1 MIIYSASK
9 KEFNDDVISNGIE
22 QILYD
27 KTLKRLGQKTAPSEM
42 RSWQNSLIYMNN
54 ILQDEQIPVDS
65 MIAIEY
71 KIPKTNRQIDF
82 IISGANDKKEPSL
95 VIVELKQ
102 WEEAKKTEKND
113 LVRVRFGGGETETPH
128 PSYQAWSYAA
138 LLEDYNSVIQDEK
151 ISIKPCAYLHN
162 CKNPGDLNDAFY
174 SEYIS
179 RAPIFYRNDA
189 AALTS
194 FIKKHVKYG
203 DADGVLYKIE
213 NGKIRPSK
221 SLSDEL
227 QSMLSGNQEFVLID
241 DQKVIVEN
249 AVYLASQSHAKN
261 KNVLIVE
268 GGPGSGKSVVAI
280 NLLNRLTQLGQT
292 VQYVSKNAAPRAV
305 YERKLSG
312 SYTKS
317 RISNMFK
324 GSGVFHD
331 CDQNSVDSLIV
342 DEAHRLNAKS
352 GMFSNLGENQI
363 KEIIRSSFFSI
374 FFLDENQKVTFK
386 DIGSKEQ
393 IHYWALK
400 DKAKVTE
407 LKLTSQFRCNGSDGY
422 IAWLDKV
429 LQVSETVNNDISDLN
444 YEFKVFDSPTDLH
457 LEIIKKNKVNNK
469 SRIVAGYCWEWPS
482 KKTPKKFDI
491 EIDDF
496 KVRWNL
502 TSHGSAWIINPESV
516 TEAGCI
522 HTCQGLELDYVGVII
537 GPDFIV
543 RDGKA
548 ITDGLKRAKSDQS
561 IKGFKTKLKKA
572 PLLAKAEV
580 DVIIKNT
587 YRTLMTRGMKGCYL
601 YCTDP
606 ETREYF
612 RGMLLNENS

>member
-9 KEFNDDVISNGIE
+9 TEFFNDVISNNIE

-27 KTLKRLGQKTAPSEM
+27 KTLKRLGQKTAASEI
-42 RSWQNSLIYMNN
+42 RSWQNSLMYMNN
-54 ILQDEQIPVDS
+54 ILRDEDIPQDS
-65 MIAIEY
+65 MVAIEY

-82 IISGANDKKEPSL
+82 IISGLNEKKESSL
-95 VIVELKQ
+95 IIVELKQ

-113 LVRVRFGGGETETPH
+113 LVKVRFGSGEVETPH

-138 LLEDYNSVIQDEK
+138 LLEDYNSAVQEEK
-151 ISIKPCAYLHN
+151 ITILPCAYLHN
-162 CKNPGDLNDAFY
+162 CKVPGALNDEFY
-174 SEYIS
+174 SEYIHK
-179 RAPIFYRNDA
+179 APIFYRSDA
-189 AALTS
+189 NELTS

-203 DADGVLYKIE
+203 DTDGILYKIE

-227 QSMLSGNQEFVLID
+227 QSMLQGNQEFVLID

-331 CDQNSVDSLIV
+331 CDQNSIDSLIV

-393 IHYWALK
+393 IHYWASK
-400 DKAKVTE
+400 EKAKVSE

-422 IAWLDKV
+422 IAWLDQV
-429 LQVSETVNNDISDLN
+429 LQVSETANYDMKELN
-444 YEFKVFDSPTDLH
+444 YEFKVFDSPSKLH
-457 LEIIKKNKVNNK
+457 NEIIKNNKINNK
-469 SRIVAGYCWEWPS
+469 SRVVAGYCWEWPS

-491 EIDDF
+491 ELEDDF

-502 TSHGSAWIINPESV
+502 TSHGSAWIINSESV

-537 GPDFIV
+537 GPDFVV
-543 RDGKA
+543 RDGKV

-561 IKGFKTKLKKA
+561 IKGFKTKLKKS
-572 PLLAKAEV
+572 PELAKSEV

-606 ETREYF
+606 ETRDYF
-612 RGMLLNENS
+612 RGMLSENI

>member
-9 KEFNDDVISNGIE
+9 TEFSKDILSNNIE
-22 QILYD
+22 QILVE
-27 KTLKRLGQKTAPSEM
+27 KTLLRLGQRTSPSEV
-42 RSWQNSLIYMNN
+42 RSWQNSLMYMNN
-54 ILQDEQIPVDS
+54 ALQDQDIPDDV

-82 IISGANDKKEPSL
+82 IVSGLNEKNESSI

-102 WEEAKKTEKND
+102 WEEAHKTEKND
-113 LVRVRFGGGETETPH
+113 LVSVRFGKGETDTPH

-138 LLEDYNSVIQDEK
+138 LLEDYNTAVQEQNIRVS
-151 ISIKPCAYLHN
+151 PCAYLHN
-162 CKNPGDLNDAFY
+162 CKVPGDLNDDFY
-174 SEYIS
+174 AEYIAK
-179 RAPIFYRNDA
+179 APIFYRNDSEK
-189 AALTS
+189 LTS

-203 DADGVLYKIE
+203 DKEEILYKIE

-227 QSMLSGNQEFVLID
+227 DSMLKGNQEFILID
-241 DQKVIVEN
+241 DQKVVVES
-249 AVYLASQSHAKN
+249 AVYLASKSNAKN

-305 YERKLSG
+305 YERKLTK

-324 GSGVFHD
+324 GSGVFHSSD
-331 CDQNSVDSLIV
+331 ENSIDALIV

-363 KEIIRSSFFSI
+363 KEIIHSSFFSV

-386 DIGSKEQ
+386 DIGSNEQ
-393 IHYWALK
+393 IKHWAK
-400 DKAKVTE
+400 KSKATVTN
-407 LKLTSQFRCNGSDGY
+407 LTLTSQFRCNGSDGY
-422 IAWLDKV
+422 ISWLDSV
-429 LQVSETVNNDISDLN
+429 LQVQKAAVMDFNEFD
-444 YEFKVFDSPTDLH
+444 YEIKVFDDPGKLH
-457 LEIIKKNKVNNK
+457 EEIIKKNKINNK

-482 KKTPKKFDI
+482 KKKPKAFDI
-491 EIDDF
+491 EIDNL

-502 TSHGSAWIINPESV
+502 IAHGSAWIINPDSV

-537 GPDFIV
+537 GPDLIV
-543 RDGKA
+543 RNGEVV
-548 ITDGLKRAKSDQS
+548 TDGLKRAKTDQS
-561 IKGFKTKLKKA
+561 IKGFKSKLKKS
-572 PLLAKAEV
+572 PDLAKAEV
-580 DVIIKNT
+580 DIIIKNT
-587 YRTLMTRGMKGCYL
+587 YRTLMTRGMKGCYV
-601 YCTDP
+601 YCTDK
-606 ETREYF
+606 ETRDYF
-612 RGMLLNENS
+612 RGLIK